1 MKDFKRGNVPR
12 ETIDTLTSK
21 SRGIIYIT
29 GSQERHAV
37 RMEEKDNNNNDNKL
51 DSYIYIYIWR
61 SVKGRAATEA
71 RFSIPFERVPLASSF
86 LSISRSHAGN
96 SERVE

>member
-21 SRGIIYIT
+21 SRGIIYII
-29 GSQERHAV
+29 GSQVRHAV

-51 DSYIYIYIWR
+51 DSYIYIYMAFR
-61 SVKGRAATEA
+61 KRQGGNRGQVFHSVRTCSVGVFVFVN
-71 RFSIPFERVPLASSF
+71 FS
-86 LSISRSHAGN
+86 
-96 SERVE
+96 

>member
-12 ETIDTLTSK
+12 ETIDTLT

-51 DSYIYIYIWR
+51 DSYIYIYIY
-61 SVKGRAATEA
+61 G
-71 RFSIPFERVPLASSF
+71 VP
-86 LSISRSHAGN
+86 
-96 SERVE
+96 